1 MSTTMKKNLYH
12 YFMVTLAC
20 AIMGIAL
27 NVFYMPNKMLSG
39 GIGGV
44 AVLVYYVAGMP
55 MGLTSLL
62 CNVPLFFLAYKFMDR
77 HYTISALYG
86 ILAFSFSLDFFH
98 FLSNY
103 TIVHDKLLACIA
115 GGVLYGIGAACMYRV
130 GGSGGGTDIIG
141 AIIQKNYSIS
151 ISTTGFLFNLCLLFA
166 SVSLFGIEPVLYTL
180 LTFFIMSKTCNT
192 FITGF
197 DFKKNVIII
206 SNYHHEIAEEIIKV
220 VGRGVTYI
228 HGEGAFTHQHREVLF
243 VVAKLTQLAKIRSI
257 CREIDPDA
265 FVIVHDVNDV
275 FGRGFTLKPSG
286 PNCPRPKLPAEV
298 IKEIK
303 EHAAERK
310 QHSHEQEEK

>member
-1 MSTTMKKNLYH
+1 MSASMKKTLYH

-44 AVLVYYVAGMP
+44 AVLAYYVLGMP
-55 MGLTSLL
+55 MGVTSLL
-62 CNVPLFFLAYKFMDR
+62 CNIPLFVLAYKFMDR
-77 HYTISALYG
+77 EYTISAFYG
-86 ILAFSFSLDFFH
+86 IIAFSFSLDFFH
-98 FLSNY
+98 FLSTY
-103 TIVHDKLLACIA
+103 TIVHDKILGCIA

-130 GGSGGGTDIIG
+130 GGSSGGTDIIG

-166 SVSLFGIEPVLYTL
+166 SVSFFGIEPVLYTL
-180 LTFFIMSKTCNT
+180 LTFFVMTKTCNT

-197 DFKKNVIII
+197 DFKKNIIII

-243 VVAKLTQLAKIRSI
+243 VVVKLTQLAKIRNI
-257 CREIDPDA
+257 CRSIDPDA
-265 FVIVHDVNDV
+265 FMIIHDVNDV

-286 PNCPRPKLPAEV
+286 PKCPRPKLPEEFV
-298 IKEIK
+298 KELQEQK
-303 EHAAERK
+303 
-310 QHSHEQEEK
+310 HSHHQKHD